1 MGSGA
6 ATPAKTNADARIEAL
21 AAKID
26 ELVLKTNRAD
36 EVKAPGKTVAVT
48 TPGHNLKCVARDSN
62 PDRSAFSRRPA
73 FASCV
78 PAQKGV

>member
-26 ELVLKTNRAD
+26 ELVLKTNHAS
-36 EVKAPGKTVAVT
+36 EVKA
-48 TPGHNLKCVARDSN
+48 CVARDSN